1 MKDSIKKGIENSNI
15 FAVFGTQNF
24 FDDIP
29 KEQVAYAKKL
39 NKPFRVLV
47 HHGVV
52 VPPEFKFGVED
63 YKELETDLRQTLEEN
78 IKLFDENLKLKDENA
93 SLWAMMDEITNSDKA
108 AWLKILEEL
117 DKDTLLK
124 GMMISNKKVDC

>member
-1 MKDSIKKGIENSNI
+1 MDNNTSME
-15 FAVFGTQNF
+15 
-24 FDDIP
+24 
-29 KEQVAYAKKL
+29 ELYAL
-39 NKPFRVLV
+39 I
-47 HHGVV
+47 
-52 VPPEFKFGVED
+52 
-63 YKELETDLRQTLEEN
+63 KELETDLRETLEEN

-124 GMMISNKKVDC
+124 GMMISTKKVDC